1 MFTHTS
7 HFLRDFL
14 GRRDMNKFA
23 VFHKF
28 AQLYFRKEQI
38 DIPTSMVGKM
48 FFLPYWSKLDM
59 SVCFGVGGGGGRGWR
74 GAI

>member
-1 MFTHTS
+1 MFTHAS

-28 AQLYFRKEQI
+28 AQLYFIKEQI

-48 FFLPYWSKLDM
+48 FFLPY
-59 SVCFGVGGGGGRGWR
+59 
-74 GAI
+74 